1 MNLFLIFGSDPIAI
15 RLAEWI
21 GARSRVRIIG
31 LAEQMVGMAGAEIV
45 ALPTEMELH
54 EMPLPDVAPTAIL
67 LLEEI
72 ICDDDPVQEL
82 RNHWPNTPILSTL
95 DLEGTERIS
104 VEDLTTSAIQDRLRS
119 IDRKQGASEVL
130 RRLNVENETKV
141 LIVCHDNPDPD
152 ALASAMAMKH
162 LCESLEK
169 DVTIIHGGMIEHQQN
184 RAMVKLLDLDV
195 RKLILDWEVE
205 DLLKESDLVICV
217 DFSNPGANNILPET
231 CVPHIVI
238 DHHTSETRPAGDV
251 ILVRSEFAATSSLVA
266 SILMNSGVEINHE
279 VATALAF
286 GIRTDTL
293 GFTRSF
299 NAVDLRALSWLGA
312 WIDWDLM
319 RSFES
324 PPRSQEVL
332 SIFRQALSDATLVNG
347 LMLAPVSQMA
357 DRDALS
363 QVADFL
369 LPTEDVDVVISYGV
383 RMSKV
388 ILSARSTNDSIHIG
402 KLLSQRFEKGRAGGH
417 KSLAGGQ
424 IPFADIDC
432 ENAEDAMK
440 KITSILESVF
450 GSEEE

>member
-1 MNLFLIFGSDPIAI
+1 MFLIFGSDSLAI

-31 LAEQMVGMAGAEIV
+31 LAEQLVPMNDVEIV

-54 EMPLPDVAPTAIL
+54 EMPLPEVNPTAIL
-67 LLEEI
+67 LLDEI
-72 ICDDDPVQEL
+72 ICDHDPVKEL
-82 RNHWPNTPILSTL
+82 KNRWPNTPILSTI
-95 DLEGTERIS
+95 DVEGAERIS
-104 VEDLTTSAIQDRLRS
+104 IEDLTTSAIQDRLRS

-130 RRLNVENETKV
+130 RRLSDEEDAKI

-152 ALASAMAMKH
+152 ALASALAMKH
-162 LCESLEK
+162 LCDSLGHLS
-169 DVTIIHGGMIEHQQN
+169 TIIHGGMIEHQQN
-184 RAMVKLLDLDV
+184 RAMVKLLEMDI
-195 RKLILDWEVE
+195 RKLILDWEIE
-205 DLLKESDLVICV
+205 DLLNESDVVICV
-217 DFSNPGANNILPET
+217 DFSHPGANNILPST

-238 DHHTSETRPAGDV
+238 DHHPSEVRPAGDV
-251 ILVRSEFAATSSLVA
+251 ILVRSEFAATSSLIA
-266 SILMNSGVEINHE
+266 SVLMNSGVEMNSN

-324 PPRSQEVL
+324 PPRTQEVL
-332 SIFRQALSDATLVNG
+332 SIFKQALKDATLNDG
-347 LMLAPVSQMA
+347 LMLVPISEMA

-369 LPTEDVDVVISYGV
+369 LPTEGVEIVVSYGV

-388 ILSARSTNDSIHIG
+388 ILSARSTSENVHLG
-402 KLLSQRFEKGRAGGH
+402 KILSKTFAKGSAGGH
-417 KSLAGGQ
+417 KELAGGQ
-424 IPFADIDC
+424 IPFEELDC
-432 ENAEDAMK
+432 DNAEEAMLSIT
-440 KITSILESVF
+440 KILKSAF
-450 GSEEE
+450 GSE

>member
-1 MNLFLIFGSDPIAI
+1 MFLIFGSDSLAI

-31 LAEQMVGMAGAEIV
+31 LAEQLVPMNDVEIV

-54 EMPLPDVAPTAIL
+54 EMPLPEVNPTAIL
-67 LLEEI
+67 LLDEI
-72 ICDDDPVQEL
+72 ICDHDPVKEL
-82 RNHWPNTPILSTL
+82 KNRWPNTPILSTI
-95 DLEGTERIS
+95 DVEGAERIS
-104 VEDLTTSAIQDRLRS
+104 IEDLTTSAIQDRLRS

-130 RRLNVENETKV
+130 RRLSDEEDAKI

-152 ALASAMAMKH
+152 ALASALAMKH
-162 LCESLEK
+162 LCDSLGHSS
-169 DVTIIHGGMIEHQQN
+169 TIIHGGMIEHQQN
-184 RAMVKLLDLDV
+184 RAMVKLLEMDI
-195 RKLILDWEVE
+195 RKLILDWEIE
-205 DLLKESDLVICV
+205 DLLNESDVVICV
-217 DFSNPGANNILPET
+217 DFSHPGANNILPST

-238 DHHTSETRPAGDV
+238 DHHPSEVRPAGDV
-251 ILVRSEFAATSSLVA
+251 ILVRSEFAATSSLIA
-266 SILMNSGVEINHE
+266 SVLMNSGVEMNSN

-324 PPRSQEVL
+324 PPRTQEVL
-332 SIFRQALSDATLVNG
+332 SIFKQALKDATLDDG
-347 LMLAPVSQMA
+347 LMLVPISEMA

-369 LPTEDVDVVISYGV
+369 LPTEGVEIVVSYGV

-388 ILSARSTNDSIHIG
+388 ILSARSTSENVHLG
-402 KLLSQRFEKGRAGGH
+402 KILSKTFAKGSAGGH
-417 KSLAGGQ
+417 KELAGGQ
-424 IPFADIDC
+424 IPFEELDC
-432 ENAEDAMK
+432 DNAEQAMLSIT
-440 KITSILESVF
+440 KILKSAF
-450 GSEEE
+450 GSE

>member
-1 MNLFLIFGSDPIAI
+1 MFLIFGSDSLAI

-31 LAEQMVGMAGAEIV
+31 LAEQLVPMNDVEIV

-54 EMPLPDVAPTAIL
+54 EMPLPEVNPTAIL
-67 LLEEI
+67 LLDEI
-72 ICDDDPVQEL
+72 ICDHDPVKEL
-82 RNHWPNTPILSTL
+82 KNRWPNTPILSTI
-95 DLEGTERIS
+95 DVEGAERIS
-104 VEDLTTSAIQDRLRS
+104 IEDLTTSAIQDRLRS

-130 RRLNVENETKV
+130 RRLSDEEDAKI

-152 ALASAMAMKH
+152 ALASALAMKH
-162 LCESLEK
+162 LCDSLGHSS
-169 DVTIIHGGMIEHQQN
+169 TIIHGGMIEHQQN
-184 RAMVKLLDLDV
+184 KAMVKLLEMDI
-195 RKLILDWEVE
+195 RKLILDWEIE
-205 DLLKESDLVICV
+205 DLLNESDVVICV
-217 DFSNPGANNILPET
+217 DFSHPGANNILPST

-238 DHHTSETRPAGDV
+238 DHHPSEVRPAGDV
-251 ILVRSEFAATSSLVA
+251 ILVRSEFAATSSLIA
-266 SILMNSGVEINHE
+266 SVLMNSGVEMNSN

-324 PPRSQEVL
+324 PPRTQEVL
-332 SIFRQALSDATLVNG
+332 SIFKQALKDATLNDG
-347 LMLAPVSQMA
+347 LMLVPISEMA

-369 LPTEDVDVVISYGV
+369 LPTEGVEIVVSYGV

-388 ILSARSTNDSIHIG
+388 ILSARSTSENVHLG
-402 KLLSQRFEKGRAGGH
+402 KILSKTFAKGSAGGH
-417 KSLAGGQ
+417 KELAGGQ
-424 IPFADIDC
+424 IPFEELDC
-432 ENAEDAMK
+432 DNAEEAMLSIT
-440 KITSILESVF
+440 KILKSAF
-450 GSEEE
+450 GSE

>member
-1 MNLFLIFGSDPIAI
+1 MKMFLIFGSDSLAI

-31 LAEQMVGMAGAEIV
+31 LAEQLVPMNDVEIV

-54 EMPLPDVAPTAIL
+54 EMPLPEVNPTAIL
-67 LLEEI
+67 LLDEI
-72 ICDDDPVQEL
+72 ICDHDPVKEL
-82 RNHWPNTPILSTL
+82 KNRWPNTPILSTI
-95 DLEGTERIS
+95 DVEGAERIS
-104 VEDLTTSAIQDRLRS
+104 IEDLTTSAIQDRLRS

-130 RRLNVENETKV
+130 RRLSDEEDAKI

-152 ALASAMAMKH
+152 ALASALAMKH
-162 LCESLEK
+162 LCDSLGHSS
-169 DVTIIHGGMIEHQQN
+169 TIIHGGMIEHQQN
-184 RAMVKLLDLDV
+184 RAMVKLLEMDI
-195 RKLILDWEVE
+195 RKLILDWEIE
-205 DLLKESDLVICV
+205 DLLNESDVVICV
-217 DFSNPGANNILPET
+217 DFSHPGANNILPST

-238 DHHTSETRPAGDV
+238 DHHPSEVRPAGDV
-251 ILVRSEFAATSSLVA
+251 ILVRSEFAATSSLIA
-266 SILMNSGVEINHE
+266 SVLMNSGVEMNSN

-324 PPRSQEVL
+324 PPRTQEVL
-332 SIFRQALSDATLVNG
+332 SIFKQALKDATLNDG
-347 LMLAPVSQMA
+347 LMLVPISEMA

-369 LPTEDVDVVISYGV
+369 LPTEGVEIVVSYGV

-388 ILSARSTNDSIHIG
+388 ILSARSTSENVHLG
-402 KLLSQRFEKGRAGGH
+402 KILSKTFAKGSAGGH
-417 KSLAGGQ
+417 KELAGGQ
-424 IPFADIDC
+424 IPFEELDC
-432 ENAEDAMK
+432 DNAEEAMLSIT
-440 KITSILESVF
+440 KILKSAF
-450 GSEEE
+450 GSE

>member
-1 MNLFLIFGSDPIAI
+1 LFLIFGSDTLAI

-21 GARSRVRIIG
+21 GQRSIVRIIG
-31 LAEQMVGMAGAEIV
+31 LAEQLVPMEDVEIV

-54 EMPLPDVAPTAIL
+54 EMPLPDVTPTAVL

-82 RNHWPNTPILSTL
+82 KSHWPNTPILSTI
-95 DLEGTERIS
+95 DVKGAERIS
-104 VEDLTTSAIQDRLRS
+104 IEDLTTSAIQDRLRS

-130 RRLNVENETKV
+130 RRLSDENSAKV

-152 ALASAMAMKH
+152 ALASALAMKH
-162 LCESLEK
+162 LCDSMGHSS
-169 DVTIIHGGMIEHQQN
+169 TIIHGGMIEHQQN
-184 RAMVKLLDLDV
+184 RAMVRLLNMDL
-195 RKLILDWEVE
+195 RKLILDWEIE
-205 DLLKESDLVICV
+205 DLLNESDIVLCV
-217 DFSNPGANNILPET
+217 DFSHPGANNILPES

-238 DHHTSETRPAGDV
+238 DHHTSEERPAGDV

-266 SILMNSGVEINHE
+266 SVLMNSGIEMNSN

-319 RSFES
+319 RTFQS

-332 SIFRQALSDATLVNG
+332 SIFREALSNATLENG
-347 LMLAPVSQMA
+347 LMLAPISNMV

-369 LPTEDVDVVISYGV
+369 LPTEDVDIVVSYGV

-388 ILSARSTNDSIHIG
+388 ILSARSSKDSLHIG
-402 KLLSQRFEKGRAGGH
+402 KILSRHFAKGSAGGH
-417 KSLAGGQ
+417 RSLAGGQ
-424 IPFADIDC
+424 IPFEELDC
-432 ENAEDAMK
+432 DNSDDAMAS
-440 KITSILESVF
+440 ITEILKSAL
-450 GSEEE
+450 GSE

>member
-1 MNLFLIFGSDPIAI
+1 MFLIFGSDSLAI

-31 LAEQMVGMAGAEIV
+31 LAEQLVPMNDVEIV

-54 EMPLPDVAPTAIL
+54 EMPLPEVNPTAIL
-67 LLEEI
+67 LLDEI
-72 ICDDDPVQEL
+72 ICDHDPVKEL
-82 RNHWPNTPILSTL
+82 KNRWPNTPILSTI
-95 DLEGTERIS
+95 DVEGAERIS
-104 VEDLTTSAIQDRLRS
+104 IEDLTTSAIQDRLRS

-130 RRLNVENETKV
+130 RRLSDEEDAKI

-152 ALASAMAMKH
+152 ALASALAMKH
-162 LCESLEK
+162 LCDSLGHSS
-169 DVTIIHGGMIEHQQN
+169 TIIHGGMIEHQQN
-184 RAMVKLLDLDV
+184 RAMVKLLEMDI
-195 RKLILDWEVE
+195 RKLILDWEIE
-205 DLLKESDLVICV
+205 DLLNESDVVICV
-217 DFSNPGANNILPET
+217 DFSHPGANNILPST

-238 DHHTSETRPAGDV
+238 DHHPSEVRPAGDV
-251 ILVRSEFAATSSLVA
+251 ILVRSEFAATSSLIA
-266 SILMNSGVEINHE
+266 SVLMNSGVEMNSN

-324 PPRSQEVL
+324 PPRTQEVL
-332 SIFRQALSDATLVNG
+332 SIFKQALKDATLDDG
-347 LMLAPVSQMA
+347 LMLVPISEMA

-369 LPTEDVDVVISYGV
+369 LPTEGVEIVVSYGV

-388 ILSARSTNDSIHIG
+388 ILSARSTSENVHLG
-402 KLLSQRFEKGRAGGH
+402 KILSKTFAKGSAGGH
-417 KSLAGGQ
+417 KELAGGQ
-424 IPFADIDC
+424 IPFEELDC
-432 ENAEDAMK
+432 DNAEEAMLSIT
-440 KITSILESVF
+440 KILKSAF
-450 GSEEE
+450 GSE

>member
-1 MNLFLIFGSDPIAI
+1 MFLIFGSDPIAI

-31 LAEQMVGMAGAEIV
+31 LAEQMAGMPGAEIV

-54 EMPLPDVAPTAIL
+54 EMPLPEVTPTAIL

-72 ICDDDPVQEL
+72 ICDDDPIQEL
-82 RNHWPNTPILSTL
+82 KNHWPHTPILSTL
-95 DLEGTERIS
+95 DLEGAERIS
-104 VEDLTTSAIQDRLRS
+104 IEDLTTSAIQERLRS
-119 IDRKQGASEVL
+119 IDRKQGAGEVL
-130 RRLNVENETKV
+130 RRLNDENNAKA

-162 LCESLEK
+162 LCESIGHEA
-169 DVTIIHGGMIEHQQN
+169 TIIHGGIIEHQQN
-184 RAMVKLLDLDV
+184 QAMVRLLDLDV
-195 RKLILDWEVE
+195 RRLILDWEVE

-217 DFSNPGANNILPET
+217 DFSHPGANNILPES

-238 DHHTSETRPAGDV
+238 DHHTSDIRPAGDV
-251 ILVRSEFAATSSLVA
+251 ILVRSEFAATSSLIA
-266 SILMNSGVEINHE
+266 SILMNSETELNRE

-332 SIFRQALSDATLVNG
+332 SIFRQALSDATLENG

-402 KLLSQRFEKGRAGGH
+402 KILSQTFEKGRAGGH

-432 ENAEDAMK
+432 ENAEEAMK
-440 KITSILESVF
+440 AITKILKSTF

>member
-1 MNLFLIFGSDPIAI
+1 MFLIFGSDSLAI

-31 LAEQMVGMAGAEIV
+31 LADQIVGMEDAEIV

-54 EMPLPDVAPTAIL
+54 EMPLPDVTPTAIL

-82 RNHWPNTPILSTL
+82 RNHWPNTPILSTI
-95 DLEGTERIS
+95 DIDGAERIS
-104 VEDLTTSAIQDRLRS
+104 VEDLTISAIQDRLRS

-130 RRLNVENETKV
+130 RRLNEEENANV

-152 ALASAMAMKH
+152 ALASALAIKH
-162 LCESLEK
+162 LCESIGHEP
-169 DVTIIHGGMIEHQQN
+169 TIVHGGMIEHQQN
-184 RAMVKLLDLDV
+184 RAMVKLLEMDV
-195 RKLILDWEVE
+195 RRIILDWEVE
-205 DLLKESDLVICV
+205 DILTDSDLVICV
-217 DFSNPGANNILPET
+217 DFSHPGANNILPPT

-238 DHHTSETRPAGDV
+238 DHHTSDTRPAGDV

-266 SILMNSGVEINHE
+266 SILMNSGIEINRN

-312 WIDWDLM
+312 WIDWELM

-332 SIFRQALSDATLVNG
+332 SIFKQALTDATLENG
-347 LMLAPVSQMA
+347 LMLAPVTQMT

-369 LPTEDVDVVISYGV
+369 LPTEGVDVVITYGV
-383 RMSKV
+383 RISKI
-388 ILSARSTNDSIHIG
+388 ILSARSTKDSIHIG
-402 KLLSQRFEKGRAGGH
+402 RILSNTFEKGRAGGH

-424 IPFADIDC
+424 IPFEEIGC
-432 ENAEDAMK
+432 ENGNDAIEKMS
-440 KITSILESVF
+440 SILKNAF
-450 GSEEE
+450 GGEME

>member
-1 MNLFLIFGSDPIAI
+1 MFLIFGSDSLAI

-31 LAEQMVGMAGAEIV
+31 LADQIVGMEDAEIV

-54 EMPLPDVAPTAIL
+54 EMPLPDVTPTAIL

-82 RNHWPNTPILSTL
+82 RNHWPNTPILSTI
-95 DLEGTERIS
+95 DIDGAERIS
-104 VEDLTTSAIQDRLRS
+104 VEDLTISAIQDRLRS

-130 RRLNVENETKV
+130 RRLNEEENAKV

-152 ALASAMAMKH
+152 ALASALAIKH
-162 LCESLEK
+162 LCESIGHEP
-169 DVTIIHGGMIEHQQN
+169 TIVHGGMIEHQQN
-184 RAMVKLLDLDV
+184 RAMVKLLEMDV
-195 RKLILDWEVE
+195 RRIILDWEIE
-205 DLLKESDLVICV
+205 DILTDSDLVICV
-217 DFSNPGANNILPET
+217 DFSHPGANNILPET

-238 DHHTSETRPAGDV
+238 DHHTSDTRPAGDV

-266 SILMNSGVEINHE
+266 SILMNSGIEITRN

-312 WIDWDLM
+312 WIDWELM

-332 SIFRQALSDATLVNG
+332 SIFKQALTDATLENG
-347 LMLAPVSQMA
+347 LMLAPVTQMT

-369 LPTEDVDVVISYGV
+369 LPTEDVDVVITYGV
-383 RMSKV
+383 RISKV

-402 KLLSQRFEKGRAGGH
+402 RILSNTFEKGRAGGH

-424 IPFADIDC
+424 IPFEEIGC
-432 ENAEDAMK
+432 ENGNDAIKRMS
-440 KITSILESVF
+440 SILKNAF
-450 GSEEE
+450 GGEME

>member
-1 MNLFLIFGSDPIAI
+1 MFLIFGSDPIAI

-21 GARSRVRIIG
+21 GARSRVRIVG
-31 LAEQMVGMAGAEIV
+31 LADQLVAMKDVEIV

-54 EMPLPDVAPTAIL
+54 EMPLPEVTPSAIL

-72 ICDDDPVQEL
+72 ICDDDPVQAL
-82 RNHWPNTPILSTL
+82 KNRWPNTPVLSTI
-95 DLEGTERIS
+95 DIKGVEMIS

-130 RRLNVENETKV
+130 RRLGDEVNAKV

-152 ALASAMAMKH
+152 ALASALAMKH
-162 LCESLEK
+162 LCDSLGHTS
-169 DVTIIHGGMIEHQQN
+169 TIIHGGMIEHQQN
-184 RAMVKLLDLDV
+184 RAMVKLLNMDI

-205 DLLKESDLVICV
+205 DLLNESDVVICV
-217 DFSNPGANNILPET
+217 DFSHPGANNILPET

-238 DHHTSETRPAGDV
+238 DHHTSENRPAGDV
-251 ILVRSEFAATSSLVA
+251 IIVRSEFAATSSLIA
-266 SILMNSGVEINHE
+266 SVLMNSTVEMNSEI
-279 VATALAF
+279 ATALAF

-312 WIDWDLM
+312 WIDWDLI

-324 PPRSQEVL
+324 PPRTQEVL
-332 SIFRQALSDATLVNG
+332 SIFRQALSDATLSNG
-347 LMLAPVSQMA
+347 LMLVPISKMA

-369 LPTEDVDVVISYGV
+369 LPTEGVEIVVSYGV

-388 ILSARSTNDSIHIG
+388 ILSARSTKDSVHIG
-402 KLLSQRFEKGRAGGH
+402 KTLAKAFAKGSAGGH
-417 KSLAGGQ
+417 KALAGGQ
-424 IPFADIDC
+424 IPFEELNCD
-432 ENAEDAMK
+432 NPEDAMEA
-440 KITSILESVF
+440 ITTILKSIF
-450 GSEEE
+450 GGE

>member
-1 MNLFLIFGSDPIAI
+1 MFLIFGSDSLAI

-31 LAEQMVGMAGAEIV
+31 LADQIVGMEDAEIV

-54 EMPLPDVAPTAIL
+54 EMPLPDVTPTAIL

-82 RNHWPNTPILSTL
+82 RNHWPNTPILSTI
-95 DLEGTERIS
+95 DIDGAERIS
-104 VEDLTTSAIQDRLRS
+104 VEDLTISAIQDRLRS

-130 RRLNVENETKV
+130 RRLNEEENAKV

-152 ALASAMAMKH
+152 ALASALAIKH
-162 LCESLEK
+162 LCESIGHEP
-169 DVTIIHGGMIEHQQN
+169 TIVHGGMIEHQQN
-184 RAMVKLLDLDV
+184 RAMVKLLEMDV
-195 RKLILDWEVE
+195 RRIILDWEIE
-205 DLLKESDLVICV
+205 DILTDSDLVICV
-217 DFSNPGANNILPET
+217 DFSHPGANNILPAT

-238 DHHTSETRPAGDV
+238 DHHTSDTRPAGDV
-251 ILVRSEFAATSSLVA
+251 ILVRPEFAATSSLVA
-266 SILMNSGVEINHE
+266 SILMNSGIEINRN

-312 WIDWDLM
+312 WIDWELM

-332 SIFRQALSDATLVNG
+332 SIFKQALSDATLENG
-347 LMLAPVSQMA
+347 LMLAPVTQMT

-369 LPTEDVDVVISYGV
+369 LPTEDVDIVITYGV
-383 RMSKV
+383 RISKV

-402 KLLSQRFEKGRAGGH
+402 RILSNTFEKGRAGGH

-424 IPFADIDC
+424 IPFEEIGC
-432 ENAEDAMK
+432 ENGNDAIEKMS
-440 KITSILESVF
+440 SILKNAF
-450 GSEEE
+450 GGEME

>member
-1 MNLFLIFGSDPIAI
+1 MFLIFGSDSLAI

-31 LAEQMVGMAGAEIV
+31 LADQIVGMEDAEIV

-54 EMPLPDVAPTAIL
+54 EMPLPDVTPTAIL

-82 RNHWPNTPILSTL
+82 RNHWPNTPILSTI
-95 DLEGTERIS
+95 DIDGAERIS
-104 VEDLTTSAIQDRLRS
+104 VEDLTISAIQDRLRS

-130 RRLNVENETKV
+130 RRLNEEENAKV

-152 ALASAMAMKH
+152 ALASTLAIKH
-162 LCESLEK
+162 LCESIGHEP
-169 DVTIIHGGMIEHQQN
+169 TIVHGGMIEHQQN
-184 RAMVKLLDLDV
+184 RAMVKLLEMDV
-195 RKLILDWEVE
+195 RRIILDWEIE
-205 DLLKESDLVICV
+205 DILTDSDLVICV
-217 DFSNPGANNILPET
+217 DFSHPGANNILPET

-238 DHHTSETRPAGDV
+238 DHHTSDTRPAGDV

-266 SILMNSGVEINHE
+266 SILMNSGIEINRN

-312 WIDWDLM
+312 WIDWELM

-332 SIFRQALSDATLVNG
+332 SIFKQALTDATLENG
-347 LMLAPVSQMA
+347 LMLAPVTQMT

-369 LPTEDVDVVISYGV
+369 LPTEDVDVVITYGV
-383 RMSKV
+383 RISKV

-402 KLLSQRFEKGRAGGH
+402 R
-417 KSLAGGQ
+417 
-424 IPFADIDC
+424 I
-432 ENAEDAMK
+432 
-440 KITSILESVF
+440 
-450 GSEEE
+450 

>member
-1 MNLFLIFGSDPIAI
+1 MFLIFGSDSLAI

-31 LAEQMVGMAGAEIV
+31 LADQIVGMEDAEIV

-54 EMPLPDVAPTAIL
+54 EMPLPDVTPTAIL

-82 RNHWPNTPILSTL
+82 RNHWPNTPILSTI
-95 DLEGTERIS
+95 DIDGAERIS
-104 VEDLTTSAIQDRLRS
+104 VEDLTISAIQDRLRS

-130 RRLNVENETKV
+130 RRLNEEENAKV

-152 ALASAMAMKH
+152 ALASALAIKH
-162 LCESLEK
+162 LCESIGHEP
-169 DVTIIHGGMIEHQQN
+169 TIVHGGMIEHQQN
-184 RAMVKLLDLDV
+184 RAMVKLLEMDV
-195 RKLILDWEVE
+195 RRIILDWEIE
-205 DLLKESDLVICV
+205 DILTDSDLVICV
-217 DFSNPGANNILPET
+217 DFSHPGANNILPPT

-238 DHHTSETRPAGDV
+238 DHHTSDTRPAGDV

-266 SILMNSGVEINHE
+266 SILMNSGIEINRN

-312 WIDWDLM
+312 WIDWELM

-332 SIFRQALSDATLVNG
+332 SIFKQALTDATLENG
-347 LMLAPVSQMA
+347 LMLAPVTQMT

-369 LPTEDVDVVISYGV
+369 LPTEDVDVVITYGV
-383 RMSKV
+383 RISKV

-402 KLLSQRFEKGRAGGH
+402 RILSNTFEKGRAGGH

-424 IPFADIDC
+424 IPFEEIGC
-432 ENAEDAMK
+432 ENGNDAIK
-440 KITSILESVF
+440 KMQSILKNAF
-450 GSEEE
+450 GGEME

>member
-1 MNLFLIFGSDPIAI
+1 MFLIFGSDPIAI

-31 LAEQMVGMAGAEIV
+31 LAEQMAGMPGAEIV

-54 EMPLPDVAPTAIL
+54 EMPLPEVTPTAIL

-72 ICDDDPVQEL
+72 ICDDDPIQEL
-82 RNHWPNTPILSTL
+82 KNHWPQTPILSTL
-95 DLEGTERIS
+95 DIEGAERIS
-104 VEDLTTSAIQDRLRS
+104 IEDLTTSAIQERLRS
-119 IDRKQGASEVL
+119 IDRKQGAGEVL
-130 RRLNVENETKV
+130 RRLNDENNAKA

-162 LCESLEK
+162 LCESIGHEA
-169 DVTIIHGGMIEHQQN
+169 TIIHGGIIEHQQN
-184 RAMVKLLDLDV
+184 QAMVRLLELDV
-195 RKLILDWEVE
+195 RRLILDWEVE

-217 DFSNPGANNILPET
+217 DFSHPGANNILPES

-238 DHHTSETRPAGDV
+238 DHHTSESRPAGDV
-251 ILVRSEFAATSSLVA
+251 ILVRSEFAATSSLIA
-266 SILMNSGVEINHE
+266 SILMNSETELNRE

-332 SIFRQALSDATLVNG
+332 SIFRQALTDATLENG
-347 LMLAPVSQMA
+347 LMLAPISQMT

-369 LPTEDVDVVISYGV
+369 LPTEDVDVVIAYGI
-383 RMSKV
+383 RMGKV
-388 ILSARSTNDSIHIG
+388 ILSARSSNDSIHIG
-402 KLLSQRFEKGRAGGH
+402 RILSQTFEKGRAGGH

-424 IPFADIDC
+424 IPFDEIDS
-432 ENAEDAMK
+432 EKPEEAMN
-440 KITSILESVF
+440 KITSILKSIF
-450 GSEEE
+450 

>member
-1 MNLFLIFGSDPIAI
+1 M
-15 RLAEWI
+15 
-21 GARSRVRIIG
+21 RIIG
-31 LAEQMVGMAGAEIV
+31 LADNLIGMQDVEIV

-54 EMPLPDVAPTAIL
+54 EMPLPEVTPTAIL

-72 ICDDDPVQEL
+72 ICDDDPVHEL
-82 RNHWPNTPILSTL
+82 RNHWPNTPILSTIEI
-95 DLEGTERIS
+95 EGAEMIS

-130 RRLNVENETKV
+130 RRLRDVENAEV

-152 ALASAMAMKH
+152 ALASALAMKH
-162 LCESLEK
+162 LCDSIGHSS
-169 DVTIIHGGMIEHQQN
+169 TIIHGGMIEHQQN
-184 RAMVKLLDLDV
+184 RAMVKLLDMDV
-195 RKLILDWEVE
+195 RKVILDWEIE
-205 DLLKESDLVICV
+205 DLLNQSDLVICV
-217 DFSNPGANNILPET
+217 DFSNPGANNILPDT

-238 DHHTSETRPAGDV
+238 DHHPSEIRPAGDV
-251 ILVRSEFAATSSLVA
+251 ILVRTEFAATSSLIA
-266 SILMNSGVEINHE
+266 SILMNSKIEMNSE

-312 WIDWDLM
+312 LIDWDLM

-332 SIFRQALSDATLVNG
+332 SIFRQALSDATLSEG

-369 LPTEDVDVVISYGV
+369 LPTEDVTTVISYGV

-388 ILSARSTNDSIHIG
+388 ILSARSTNDALHIG
-402 KLLSQRFEKGRAGGH
+402 KILSKTFEKGSAGGH

-424 IPFADIDC
+424 IPFDELDC
-432 ENAEDAMK
+432 ENADDAME
-440 KITSILESVF
+440 KITTILKSVF
-450 GSEEE
+450 GGGK

>member
-1 MNLFLIFGSDPIAI
+1 MFLIFGSDPIAI

-21 GARSRVRIIG
+21 GERSVARIIG
-31 LAEQMVGMAGAEIV
+31 LAEQLVPMNDVEIV

-54 EMPLPDVAPTAIL
+54 EMPLPEVTPTAIL

-82 RNHWPNTPILSTL
+82 KNRWPNTPILSTI
-95 DLEGTERIS
+95 DVEGAELVSI
-104 VEDLTTSAIQDRLRS
+104 EDLTTSAIQDRLRS
-119 IDRKQGASEVL
+119 IDRKQGAREVI
-130 RRLNVENETKV
+130 RRLEAEVNSKV

-152 ALASAMAMKH
+152 ALASALAMKH
-162 LCESLEK
+162 LCDSIGHSS
-169 DVTIIHGGMIEHQQN
+169 TIIHGGMIEHQQN
-184 RAMVKLLDLDV
+184 RAMVKLLDMDI
-195 RKLILDWEVE
+195 RKIILDWEIE
-205 DLLKESDLVICV
+205 DLLKDSDIVICV
-217 DFSNPGANNILPET
+217 DFSHPGANNVLPNN
-231 CVPHIVI
+231 CVPHVVI
-238 DHHTSETRPAGDV
+238 DHHTSEERPAGDV
-251 ILVRSEFAATSSLVA
+251 ILVRSEFAATSSLIA
-266 SILMNSGVEINHE
+266 SVLMNSGVEMNSKI
-279 VATALAF
+279 ATALAF

-312 WIDWDLM
+312 WVDWDLI

-332 SIFRQALSDATLVNG
+332 SIFKQALSDADFEDG
-347 LMLAPVSQMA
+347 LMLVPISEMA

-369 LPTEDVDVVISYGV
+369 LPTEGVKIVVTYGV

-388 ILSARSTNDSIHIG
+388 ILSVRSNDDSIHAG
-402 KLLSQRFEKGRAGGH
+402 KMLERTFQKGSAGGH

-424 IPFADIDC
+424 IPFDELGC
-432 ENAEDAMK
+432 ETPEEAMK
-440 KITSILESVF
+440 SITKILQTTFRGE
-450 GSEEE
+450 

>member
-1 MNLFLIFGSDPIAI
+1 VKMFLIFGSDSLAI

-31 LAEQMVGMAGAEIV
+31 LAEQLVPMNDVEIV

-54 EMPLPDVAPTAIL
+54 EMPLPEVNPTAIL
-67 LLEEI
+67 LLDEI
-72 ICDDDPVQEL
+72 ICDNDPVKEL
-82 RNHWPNTPILSTL
+82 KNRWPNTPILSTI
-95 DLEGTERIS
+95 DVEGAERIS
-104 VEDLTTSAIQDRLRS
+104 IEDLTTSAIQDRLRS

-130 RRLNVENETKV
+130 RRLSDEEDAKI

-152 ALASAMAMKH
+152 ALASALAMKH
-162 LCESLEK
+162 LCDSLGHSS
-169 DVTIIHGGMIEHQQN
+169 TIIHGGMIEHQQN
-184 RAMVKLLDLDV
+184 RAMVKLLEMDI
-195 RKLILDWEVE
+195 RKLILDWEIE
-205 DLLKESDLVICV
+205 DLLNESNVVICV
-217 DFSNPGANNILPET
+217 DFSHPGANNILPST

-238 DHHTSETRPAGDV
+238 DHHPSEVRPAGDV
-251 ILVRSEFAATSSLVA
+251 ILVRSEFAATSSLIA
-266 SILMNSGVEINHE
+266 SVLMNSGVEMNSN

-324 PPRSQEVL
+324 PPRTQEVL
-332 SIFRQALSDATLVNG
+332 SIFKQALKDATLDDG
-347 LMLAPVSQMA
+347 LMLVPISEMA

-369 LPTEDVDVVISYGV
+369 LPTEGVEIVVSYGV

-388 ILSARSTNDSIHIG
+388 ILSARSTSENVHLG
-402 KLLSQRFEKGRAGGH
+402 KILSKTFAKGSAGGH
-417 KSLAGGQ
+417 KELAGGQ
-424 IPFADIDC
+424 IPFEELDC
-432 ENAEDAMK
+432 DNAEEAMLSIT
-440 KITSILESVF
+440 KILKSAF
-450 GSEEE
+450 GSE

>member
-1 MNLFLIFGSDPIAI
+1 MFLIFGSDPIAI

-21 GARSRVRIIG
+21 GERSVARIIG
-31 LAEQMVGMAGAEIV
+31 LAEQLVPLKHVEIV
-45 ALPTEMELH
+45 ALPTEMELD
-54 EMPLPDVAPTAIL
+54 EMPLPEVTPTAIL

-82 RNHWPNTPILSTL
+82 KNRWPNTPILSTIEA
-95 DLEGTERIS
+95 DGAEMIS
-104 VEDLTTSAIQDRLRS
+104 IEDLTTSAIQDRLRS
-119 IDRKQGASEVL
+119 IDRKQGAREVL
-130 RRLNVENETKV
+130 RRLEVEVNSRV

-152 ALASAMAMKH
+152 ALASALSMKH
-162 LCESLEK
+162 LCDSMGHTS
-169 DVTIIHGGMIEHQQN
+169 TIVHGGMIEHQQN
-184 RAMVKLLDLDV
+184 RAMVKLLKMSI
-195 RKLILDWEVE
+195 RKLILDWEIE
-205 DLLKESDLVICV
+205 DLLKESDIVICV
-217 DFSNPGANNILPET
+217 DFSHPGANNVLPEK

-238 DHHTSETRPAGDV
+238 DHHPSEERPAGDV
-251 ILVRSEFAATSSLVA
+251 ILVRSEFAATSSLIA
-266 SILMNSGVEINHE
+266 SLLMNSGIEMNSE

-332 SIFRQALSDATLVNG
+332 SIFKQALTDADLEDG
-347 LMLAPVSQMA
+347 LMLVPISEMA

-369 LPTEDVDVVISYGV
+369 LPTEGVKIVVTYGV

-388 ILSARSTNDSIHIG
+388 ILSVRSNDDSINVG
-402 KLLSQRFEKGRAGGH
+402 KLLANTFEKGSAGGH
-417 KSLAGGQ
+417 KALAGGQ
-424 IPFADIDC
+424 IPFDELGC
-432 ENAEDAMK
+432 ESPDEAMK
-440 KITSILESVF
+440 SITKILKTTF
-450 GSEEE
+450 GGE

>member
-1 MNLFLIFGSDPIAI
+1 MFLIFGSDSLAI

-31 LAEQMVGMAGAEIV
+31 LAEQLVPMNDVEIV

-54 EMPLPDVAPTAIL
+54 EMPLPEVTPTAVM

-82 RNHWPNTPILSTL
+82 KNRWPNTPILSTI
-95 DLEGTERIS
+95 DVEGAEMIS

-130 RRLNVENETKV
+130 RRLSDEENSKI

-152 ALASAMAMKH
+152 ALASALAMKH
-162 LCESLEK
+162 LCESMGHSS
-169 DVTIIHGGMIEHQQN
+169 TIIHGGMIEHQQN
-184 RAMVKLLDLDV
+184 RAMVKLLDMDI

-205 DLLKESDLVICV
+205 DLLKESDIVICV
-217 DFSNPGANNILPET
+217 DFSHPGSNNVLPQK

-238 DHHTSETRPAGDV
+238 DHHTSEERPAGDV
-251 ILVRSEFAATSSLVA
+251 ILVRSEFAATSSLIA
-266 SILMNSGVEINHE
+266 SILMNSGIEMNSEI
-279 VATALAF
+279 ATALAF

-332 SIFRQALSDATLVNG
+332 SIFKQALTDAGLENG
-347 LMLAPVSQMA
+347 LMLVPISDMV

-369 LPTEDVDVVISYGV
+369 LPTEGVKIVVSYGV
-383 RMSKV
+383 RMTKV
-388 ILSARSTNDSIHIG
+388 ILSVRSNDDSKHVG
-402 KLLSQRFEKGRAGGH
+402 RLLAKTFEKGSAGGH

-424 IPFADIDC
+424 IPFEELGC
-432 ENAEDAMK
+432 ESPEDAMISIRK
-440 KITSILESVF
+440 ILETTF
-450 GSEEE
+450 GGE

>member
-1 MNLFLIFGSDPIAI
+1 MFLIFGSDPIAI

-31 LAEQMVGMAGAEIV
+31 LAEQMAGIPGAEIV

-54 EMPLPDVAPTAIL
+54 EMPLPEVTPTAIL

-72 ICDDDPVQEL
+72 ICDDDPIQEL

-95 DLEGTERIS
+95 AIDGVERIS
-104 VEDLTTSAIQDRLRS
+104 IEDLTTSAIQDRLRS

-130 RRLNVENETKV
+130 RRLKDENNAKA

-162 LCESLEK
+162 LCESIGHEA
-169 DVTIIHGGMIEHQQN
+169 TIIHGGIIEHQQN
-184 RAMVKLLDLDV
+184 QAMVKLLDLDV
-195 RKLILDWEVE
+195 RRLILDWEVG
-205 DLLKESDLVICV
+205 DLLKDSDLVICV
-217 DFSNPGANNILPET
+217 DFSHPGANNILPES

-238 DHHTSETRPAGDV
+238 DHHTSEIRPAGDV
-251 ILVRSEFAATSSLVA
+251 ILVRSEFAATSSLIA
-266 SILMNSGVEINHE
+266 SILMNSETELTRE

-332 SIFRQALSDATLVNG
+332 SIFRQALTDATLDDG
-347 LMLAPVSQMA
+347 LMLAPISQMT

-369 LPTEDVDVVISYGV
+369 LPTEDVDVVIAYGT
-383 RMSKV
+383 RMGKV

-402 KLLSQRFEKGRAGGH
+402 RILSQTFEKGRAGGH

-424 IPFADIDC
+424 VPFDEIDS
-432 ENAEDAMK
+432 EDPEEAMK
-440 KITSILESVF
+440 KITSILKSIF
-450 GSEEE
+450 

>member
-1 MNLFLIFGSDPIAI
+1 MFLIFGSESLAI

-31 LAEQMVGMAGAEIV
+31 LAEQLVPMNDVEIV

-54 EMPLPDVAPTAIL
+54 EMPLPEVNPTAIL
-67 LLEEI
+67 LLDEI
-72 ICDDDPVQEL
+72 ICDHDPVKEL
-82 RNHWPNTPILSTL
+82 KNRWPNTPILSTI
-95 DLEGTERIS
+95 DVEGAERIS
-104 VEDLTTSAIQDRLRS
+104 IEDLTTSAIQDRLRS

-130 RRLNVENETKV
+130 RRLSDEEDAKI

-152 ALASAMAMKH
+152 ALASALAMKH
-162 LCESLEK
+162 LCDSLGHSS
-169 DVTIIHGGMIEHQQN
+169 TIIHGGMIEHQQN
-184 RAMVKLLDLDV
+184 RAMVKLLEMDI
-195 RKLILDWEVE
+195 RKLILDWEIE
-205 DLLKESDLVICV
+205 DLLNESDVVICV
-217 DFSNPGANNILPET
+217 DFSHPGANNILPST

-238 DHHTSETRPAGDV
+238 DHHPSEVRPAGDV
-251 ILVRSEFAATSSLVA
+251 ILVRSEFAATSSLIA
-266 SILMNSGVEINHE
+266 SVLMNSGVEMNSN

-324 PPRSQEVL
+324 PPRTQEVL
-332 SIFRQALSDATLVNG
+332 SIFKQALKDATLNDG
-347 LMLAPVSQMA
+347 LMLVPISEMA

-369 LPTEDVDVVISYGV
+369 LPTEGVEIVVSYGV

-388 ILSARSTNDSIHIG
+388 ILSARSTSENVHLG
-402 KLLSQRFEKGRAGGH
+402 KILSKTFAKGSAGGH
-417 KSLAGGQ
+417 KELAGGQ
-424 IPFADIDC
+424 IPFEELDC
-432 ENAEDAMK
+432 DNAEEAMLSIT
-440 KITSILESVF
+440 KILKSAF
-450 GSEEE
+450 GSE